1 MVLREQNN
9 ITMRLVA
16 VIVQKHVFFLRAKFM
31 FKWPR
36 VHEEHITFLGKSGSL
51 IKVAHMKG
59 ALRGSEYH
67 DIAKIIKHKSIKTPP
82 NRKKNRRNTN
92 ITVFI
97 AILLEFIFSNIT
109 WCRIIMILIMTI
121 KIIWTMIVFKTMK

>member
-1 MVLREQNN
+1 
-9 ITMRLVA
+9 MRLVA
-16 VIVQKHVFFLRAKFM
+16 VIVQKHVFFLRAKFT

-67 DIAKIIKHKSIKTPP
+67 DIAKIIKQTAKSQEKSTQHQYH
-82 NRKKNRRNTN
+82 
-92 ITVFI
+92 
-97 AILLEFIFSNIT
+97 
-109 WCRIIMILIMTI
+109 RIYCYSS
-121 KIIWTMIVFKTMK
+121 

>member
-16 VIVQKHVFFLRAKFM
+16 VIVQKHVFFLRAKFT

-51 IKVAHMKG
+51 IKVVHMKG

-82 NRKKNRRNTN
+82 NRKKNRRN
-92 ITVFI
+92 
-97 AILLEFIFSNIT
+97 
-109 WCRIIMILIMTI
+109 RIYCYSS
-121 KIIWTMIVFKTMK
+121 

>member
-1 MVLREQNN
+1 
-9 ITMRLVA
+9 
-16 VIVQKHVFFLRAKFM
+16 
-31 FKWPR
+31 
-36 VHEEHITFLGKSGSL
+36 
-51 IKVAHMKG
+51 MKG

-109 WCRIIMILIMTI
+109 WCRIKMILIMTI

>member
-16 VIVQKHVFFLRAKFM
+16 VIVQKHVFFLRAKFT

-36 VHEEHITFLGKSGSL
+36 VHEEYITFLGKSGSL

-67 DIAKIIKHKSIKTPP
+67 NIAKIIKQTPP

-92 ITVFI
+92 INVFI